1 MDFNHIITF
10 KRSQKIS
17 IENNSK
23 CTQKCTPRIDE
34 AVMGNFTDTYIKG
47 LKPRATRYEEY
58 EGGGFG
64 IRVTPKGIK
73 SWIYRYKIADK
84 TDKITLGHYP
94 AMSLGSARQR
104 FLELSELRR
113 DKKIPKEIINNQKE
127 AQNNTVSKLVLA
139 WYAGYIEKERKQPQQ
154 IKQLIDADIIPLL
167 GDIELTKL
175 SPAMVTKALDKI
187 VKRGAPV
194 HANKVLAALK
204 QAFSYAVRRGA
215 MTENPALLLQGRDIG
230 GIEKP
235 RDRYL
240 AINEIKE
247 LLLFLNNG
255 KNRMSI
261 QTKLAIKLILHTGIR
276 SGELRLATWSEIDF
290 ENNLWTIPKE
300 HTKQNEMMRVHLT
313 EPVKAMFKTLKSVS
327 QSDVILSARKGES
340 LSPKALSRAI
350 NRIQER
356 IGIPHWTAHDLRR
369 SFCTQLGETLHIDP
383 VVIEKCLGH
392 KMPKIMATYNRN
404 EMLVQRKEALNK
416 WSSYLESLLQD
427 NVISLQRKQVQYGK

>member
-1 MDFNHIITF
+1 M
-10 KRSQKIS
+10 
-17 IENNSK
+17 SK
-23 CTQKCTPRIDE
+23 
-34 AVMGNFTDTYIKG
+34 FTDTYIKG
-47 LKPRATRYEEY
+47 LKPRTTRYEEY

-64 IRVTPKGIK
+64 IRVTPKGVK
-73 SWIYRYKIADK
+73 TWIYRYKIADK

-94 AMSLGSARQR
+94 AMKLTNARQR
-104 FLELSELRR
+104 YIELSELRR
-113 DKKIPKEIINNQKE
+113 DQKVPKEIINNEKE
-127 AQNNTVSKLVLA
+127 AQNNTVTKLMIA
-139 WYAGYIEKERKQPQQ
+139 WYTGYIEKERKQPQQ

-175 SPAMVTKALDKI
+175 SPALVTKALDKI

-204 QAFSYAVRRGA
+204 QAFSYGVRRGA

-240 AINEIKE
+240 TINEIKE
-247 LLLFLNNG
+247 LLLFLNNS

-300 HTKQNEMMRVHLT
+300 HTKQNEIMRVHLT
-313 EPVKAMFKTLKSVS
+313 EPVKTMFKTLKSVS
-327 QSDVILSARKGES
+327 QSDFILSAHEGKP

-350 NRIQER
+350 YRIQER

-404 EMLVQRKEALNK
+404 EMLVQRKEALTK
-416 WSSYLESLLQD
+416 WSEYLEALLEPK
-427 NVISLQRKQVQYGK
+427 VISIESQLQKKLKA

>member
-1 MDFNHIITF
+1 M
-10 KRSQKIS
+10 S
-17 IENNSK
+17 
-23 CTQKCTPRIDE
+23 
-34 AVMGNFTDTYIKG
+34 NFTDTYIKG

-64 IRVTPKGIK
+64 IRVTPNGIK

-84 TDKITLGHYP
+84 TDKITFGHYP
-94 AMSLGSARQR
+94 AISLANAKKQ
-104 FLELSELRR
+104 FIELSQLRR
-113 DKKIPKEIINNQKE
+113 DGKNPKDIISGQKE
-127 AQNNTVSKLVLA
+127 AQSNTVSKLVLA
-139 WYAGYIEKERKQPQQ
+139 WYSGYIEKERKQPQQ

-204 QAFSYAVRRGA
+204 QAFSYGVRRGA

-240 AINEIKE
+240 TINEIKE
-247 LLLFLNNG
+247 LLLFLNNS

-261 QTKLAIKLILHTGIR
+261 QIKLAIKLILHTGIR

-290 ENNLWTIPKE
+290 ENNLWTIPKK
-300 HTKQNEMMRVHLT
+300 HTKQNEIMTVHLT
-313 EPVKAMFKTLKSVS
+313 EPVKAMFQILKSVS
-327 QSDVILSARKGES
+327 QSDFILSAHKDEP

-404 EMLVQRKEALNK
+404 EMLHQRKEALNK
-416 WSSYLESLLQD
+416 WSHYLENLLQN
-427 NVISLQRKQVQYGK
+427 NVIPISLSKCS